1 MVKGSKNGGHGL
13 LHDFPLPV
21 FHLPVSQ
28 FAFSQILIF
37 MENITIGITCGD
49 INGIGLE
56 IILKALALKKASR
69 TFKTVIYGSTKV
81 VAYHKNIITQ
91 ETILFNSVQTAEEA
105 QADRINII
113 NCWQDN
119 VNITLGKP
127 TDVGGKCAFL
137 ALERAVADLKS
148 GVIDA
153 LVTAPI
159 HKKAMQM
166 ADFPFVGHTEY
177 ITDAFG
183 DKDSLMLMVSDNLRI
198 GVATNHLPIREVPKA
213 ITTELVLRKIEIL
226 AETLRIDFNQGKPTI
241 AVLGLNPHAGDEG
254 AIGTED
260 DKIVRPA
267 VERAKEKGILA
278 FGPYPADGFF
288 GSGQFTKF
296 DGVLAMYHDQ
306 GLVPFKTL
314 SFGEGTNY
322 TAGLA
327 SVRTSPDHGTAYDI
341 AGKGEADEASFVRAL
356 YLAADIVHNRS
367 EYLEMHANSLVQQKR
382 KALESET
389 GEDEEVEDIIPE
401 E

>member
-1 MVKGSKNGGHGL
+1 MDN
-13 LHDFPLPV
+13 
-21 FHLPVSQ
+21 
-28 FAFSQILIF
+28 
-37 MENITIGITCGD
+37 NITIGITCGD

-56 IILKALALKKASR
+56 TALKALTIKKAGQQ
-69 TFKTVIYGSTKV
+69 FKIVIYGSTKV

-91 ETILFNSVQTAEEA
+91 ENIQFHSIQSPEEA
-105 QADRINII
+105 QPARVNVI

-127 TDVGGKCAFL
+127 SDVGGKCAFL
-137 ALERAVADLKS
+137 ALERAVNDLKA
-148 GVIDA
+148 GTIDA

-177 ITDAFG
+177 ITDAFKA
-183 DKDSLMLMVSDNLRI
+183 KDSLMLLVSDNLRI
-198 GVATNHLPIREVPKA
+198 GVVTNHLPLREVTAAVTK
-213 ITTELVLRKIEIL
+213 ERVLRKLLIL
-226 AETLRIDFNQGKPTI
+226 AETLKVDFNIGKPTI

-260 DKIVRPA
+260 DAVIRPA
-267 VERAKEKGILA
+267 IEQAKEKGVLA
-278 FGPYPADGFF
+278 YGPFPADGFF
-288 GSGQFTKF
+288 GSGQFQKF
-296 DGVLAMYHDQ
+296 DAILAMYHDQ

-327 SVRTSPDHGTAYDI
+327 AVRTSPDHGTAYDI
-341 AGKGEADEASFVRAL
+341 AGKGEADESSFIRAL
-356 YLAADIVHNRS
+356 YMAADIVRNRN
-367 EYLEMHANSLVQQKR
+367 EYLDMRANSLETRKR
-382 KALESET
+382 KALVSET
-389 GEDEEVEDIIPE
+389 GEDEEVVEVPE